1 MPAELAPLPQC
12 GRSATLTVSRA
23 FQGLVLDLSQAPDR
37 PRKIK
42 HSLGY
47 QMVELDRWAHHP
59 DRGGSNGRI
68 KARTQKLKII
78 GKKA

>member
-1 MPAELAPLPQC
+1 
-12 GRSATLTVSRA
+12 
-23 FQGLVLDLSQAPDR
+23 LVLDLSQAPDR